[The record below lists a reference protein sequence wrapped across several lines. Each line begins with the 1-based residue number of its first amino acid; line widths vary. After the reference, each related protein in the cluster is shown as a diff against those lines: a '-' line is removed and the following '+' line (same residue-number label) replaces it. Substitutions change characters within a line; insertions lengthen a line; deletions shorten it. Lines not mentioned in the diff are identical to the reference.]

1 MAPVIRREWK
11 LGERVTPGVTES
23 RLGVIESRRWI
34 SLLLCFVLVLPVG
47 RQASAQVVDYTE
59 APDWPNPAT
68 TAAGTPAAWNFGQV
82 SAVATSADGYVLVL
96 HRGAQPIMLFDGG
109 GRFVG
114 AWGDGL
120 FSNGKI
126 VIIAPADREAGQ
138 SGYTAVYGAAGCHA
152 CGAHSVR
159 VDPDGNIWVV
169 DAPGHVVYKTSP
181 QGRVL
186 MELGSRGVAGM
197 SRNTF
202 NLPTDVAFGPNG
214 DVYVSDGYGNA
225 RVVKYA
231 AGGQYALEWGSRGT
245 GPGEFGL
252 PHNLVV
258 DAEGRVY
265 VADRDNRRV
274 QVFAPD
280 GEFLAEWPNIGVV
293 SALFMTEEQQIWTGG
308 TLRNLEGVALAR
320 LPGGDGGHGMTT
332 TDAGD
337 VFVAQLAGRIQKFVE

>member
-1 MAPVIRREWK
+1 M
-11 LGERVTPGVTES
+11 TH
-23 RLGVIESRRWI
+23 RRWI
-34 SLLLCFVLVLPVG
+34 DPLPWCVLILFVG
-47 RQASAQVVDYTE
+47 QQAKAQVVDYSE
-59 APDWPNPAT
+59 VPDWPNPAT
-68 TAAGTPAAWNFGQV
+68 SAAGAPAAWNFGQLA
-82 SAVATSADGYVLVL
+82 AVATSASGDILLL
-96 HRGAQPIMLFDGG
+96 HRGADPIMLFDSD
-109 GRFVG
+109 GRFVR

-126 VIIAPADREAGQ
+126 MIIAPADRVPGK

-169 DAPGHVVYKTSP
+169 DAPGHVVYKMNA

-186 MELGSRGVAGM
+186 MELGTRGVAGV

-225 RVVKYA
+225 RVVKYT
-231 AGGQYALEWGSRGT
+231 GDGQYMLEWGRRGT

-265 VADRDNRRV
+265 VTDRDNQRV
-274 QVFAPD
+274 QVFTPEGD
-280 GEFLAEWPNIGVV
+280 FVTEWPNIGAV
-293 SALFMTEEQQIWTGG
+293 SALFMTDAQQIWTGG
-308 TLRNLEGVALAR
+308 TFRNLEGMALAR
-320 LPGGDGGHGMTT
+320 LPGGNGGHGMTT
-332 TDAGD
+332 TDVGE
-337 VFVAQLAGRIQKFVE
+337 VFVAQLSGRVQKFVE

>member
-1 MAPVIRREWK
+1 M
-11 LGERVTPGVTES
+11 TPGVTES
-23 RLGVIESRRWI
+23 RLGVIKSRRWI

-126 VIIAPADREAGQ
+126 IIIAPADREAGQ

-225 RVVKYA
+225 RVVKYT